1 MTIYK
6 GRLENEE
13 TGDVFYPQTS
23 YDSKALSASQG
34 AFLQKYKRGEFMIYI
49 DKNIYKCIQDT
60 NFSPTDYPQAW
71 EKQQ

>member
-23 YDSKALSASQG
+23 YDMVEG
-34 AFLQKYKRGEFMIYI
+34 APAGAHDMYKNGEYMIYI
-49 DKNIYKCIQDT
+49 DKNIYKCVQDT

-71 EKQQ
+71 EKQ